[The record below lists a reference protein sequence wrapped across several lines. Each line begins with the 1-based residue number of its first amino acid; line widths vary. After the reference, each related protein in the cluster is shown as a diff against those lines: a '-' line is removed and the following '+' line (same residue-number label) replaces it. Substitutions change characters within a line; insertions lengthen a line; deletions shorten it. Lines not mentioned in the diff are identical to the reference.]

1 MIGLSTLAHSALAFQ
16 VALSLDLL
24 VNHAEIRR
32 TSVLPC
38 SASARDIPA
47 GVRSDAPTSLL

>member
-32 TSVLPC
+32 TSVLLC
-38 SASARDIPA
+38 TASARDIPG
-47 GVRSDAPTSLL
+47 GVCLDAPTAPL

>member
-24 VNHAEIRR
+24 VHHAGIRR
-32 TSVLPC
+32 TSVLLC
-38 SASARDIPA
+38 TASARDIPG
-47 GVRSDAPTSLL
+47 GVCLDAPTAPL